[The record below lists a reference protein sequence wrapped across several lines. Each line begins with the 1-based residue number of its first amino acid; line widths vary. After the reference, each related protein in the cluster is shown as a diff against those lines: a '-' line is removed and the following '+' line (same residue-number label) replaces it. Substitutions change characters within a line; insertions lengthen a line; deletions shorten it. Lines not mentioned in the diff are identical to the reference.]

1 MHVCF
6 VNKNLVTNSSC
17 FEWKI
22 WNIEKVIVSVVVLHQ
37 LATDLFEFVML

>member
-1 MHVCF
+1 MSV
-6 VNKNLVTNSSC
+6 LWIRILLLILRD

>member
-1 MHVCF
+1 MSV
-6 VNKNLVTNSSC
+6 LWIRILLLILYD

>member
-1 MHVCF
+1 MSVLWIRILLLILHD
-6 VNKNLVTNSSC
+6 
-17 FEWKI
+17 FEWEI